1 MRIDSI
7 DVYLVELPLRR
18 ALFGPASGLPTLQT
32 VLVRL
37 GSGSDAGWGEAA
49 PGSAPLA
56 YADWSAGTYAALKDW
71 LGPAVVGRD
80 VDSAESL
87 ESLLERF
94 RGHRFAKAAIDL
106 AWWDLRARR
115 EGRPLHRLLGGTRDD
130 FAVGATLDRMD
141 SPEQFLGE
149 VGRVFEQ
156 GYARLKLKFRPGWDV
171 RMLEAVRRDYPA
183 PAIQIDV
190 EGGLHMGHFEMLC
203 RLDDFMLTMIEQPLA
218 REDLVAHAML
228 QDAVRTPICL
238 DESIETPAQADM
250 AMDLKSC
257 RYVNLKADRVGGLAA
272 ARKIHDICHNAC
284 VPCFAGATP
293 QSSFGAR
300 AAAALATLPNCAESP
315 ADFFPA
321 AELLAEDLVEPLVPR
336 RGDDG
341 MLRVALDASVAPE
354 PDPAV
359 LQRRAIAQA
368 TLR

>member
-141 SPEQFLGE
+141 SP
-149 VGRVFEQ
+149 
-156 GYARLKLKFRPGWDV
+156 
-171 RMLEAVRRDYPA
+171 
-183 PAIQIDV
+183 
-190 EGGLHMGHFEMLC
+190 
-203 RLDDFMLTMIEQPLA
+203 
-218 REDLVAHAML
+218 
-228 QDAVRTPICL
+228 
-238 DESIETPAQADM
+238 
-250 AMDLKSC
+250 
-257 RYVNLKADRVGGLAA
+257 
-272 ARKIHDICHNAC
+272 
-284 VPCFAGATP
+284 AGCSSRAT
-293 QSSFGAR
+293 
-300 AAAALATLPNCAESP
+300 
-315 ADFFPA
+315 
-321 AELLAEDLVEPLVPR
+321 
-336 RGDDG
+336 RG
-341 MLRVALDASVAPE
+341 
-354 PDPAV
+354 
-359 LQRRAIAQA
+359 
-368 TLR
+368 